1 MKRIL
6 IAAFAAALAFSVNV
20 QAQHYNNAR
29 VGVIGGE
36 TSTSTTIK
44 EVDTKSIA
52 QYHAGLVAEIPL
64 GAGFAVQPALLYQ
77 VKGMSLDKWGDN
89 TGSDISKSL
98 ETKLGYVEIP
108 VQLQWGPDL
117 VAFRPYAF
125 VEPFIGYQITE
136 KNKDEIKSVDTEL
149 VKVEYGMSL
158 GAGID
163 ISHFQISAKYFWNFG
178 NVYKGDINKTGT
190 AIKDFNFNGFA
201 ISVALFF

>member
-1 MKRIL
+1 MDYLKGIFDNVYMKD
-6 IAAFAAALAFSVNV
+6 
-20 QAQHYNNAR
+20 
-29 VGVIGGE
+29 VIDRNK
-36 TSTSTTIK
+36 I
-44 EVDTKSIA
+44 
-52 QYHAGLVAEIPL
+52 
-64 GAGFAVQPALLYQ
+64 
-77 VKGMSLDKWGDN
+77 
-89 TGSDISKSL
+89 
-98 ETKLGYVEIP
+98 
-108 VQLQWGPDL
+108 
-117 VAFRPYAF
+117 
-125 VEPFIGYQITE
+125 

>member
-6 IAAFAAALAFSVNV
+6 FAAFAAALAFSVNV

-29 VGVIGGE
+29 VGVIGGV

-64 GAGFAVQPALLYQ
+64 GGGFAVQPALLYQ

-98 ETKLGYVEIP
+98 DTKLGYVEVP

-163 ISHFQISAKYFWNFG
+163 ISHFQISAKYCWQFG

-190 AIKDFNFNGFA
+190 AIKDFNFNVFA
-201 ISVALFF
+201 SSVSLFF

>member
-1 MKRIL
+1 MGL
-6 IAAFAAALAFSVNV
+6 
-20 QAQHYNNAR
+20 
-29 VGVIGGE
+29 
-36 TSTSTTIK
+36 TT
-44 EVDTKSIA
+44 
-52 QYHAGLVAEIPL
+52 EIPIGL
-64 GAGFAVQPALLYQ
+64 GFHFQPSIIYQ
-77 VKGMSLDKWGDN
+77 MKGMALNEWQDASGK
-89 TGSDISKSL
+89 DIKDSF
-98 ETKLGYVEIP
+98 ETKVGYLEVP
-108 VQLQWGPDL
+108 FQLQWGPDL